1 LPETFGNSLL
11 HSVKLLLAQEANLSE
26 EISFSDANGTN
37 IHGNYEVAD
46 GVLTVTTDDGLSKTA
61 DINDSMLSPETLARM
76 LLLQLH
82 QHEGV
87 DPQVSVDRH

>member
-1 LPETFGNSLL
+1 LPQTVGNSLL
-11 HSVKLLLAQEANLSE
+11 HSVKLTSAQEANLSE
-26 EISFSDANGTN
+26 EISFPDANGTN

-46 GVLTVTTDDGLSKTA
+46 GVLTVTMDGGLSKTA
-61 DINDSMLSPETLARM
+61 DIDDSMLSPETLAKM
-76 LLLQLH
+76 LLLQMH

>member
-1 LPETFGNSLL
+1 L
-11 HSVKLLLAQEANLSE
+11 HSVKLILAQEANLSE

-61 DINDSMLSPETLARM
+61 DIDDSMLSPETLARM
-76 LLLQLH
+76 LLLQMH

-87 DPQVSVDRH
+87 DPQASVDRH

>member
-1 LPETFGNSLL
+1 M
-11 HSVKLLLAQEANLSE
+11 SE

-61 DINDSMLSPETLARM
+61 DIDDSMLAPETLARM
-76 LLLQLH
+76 LLLQMH

-87 DPQVSVDRH
+87 DPQASVDRH